1 MICGGI
7 NYKIMFILWILSFQ
21 SPIIGEKIENTQR
34 SRHIIEEN
42 LSSVQ
47 ATLNYKN
54 ASFIVCMSKI

>member
-54 ASFIVCMSKI
+54 ASFIVYMSKI